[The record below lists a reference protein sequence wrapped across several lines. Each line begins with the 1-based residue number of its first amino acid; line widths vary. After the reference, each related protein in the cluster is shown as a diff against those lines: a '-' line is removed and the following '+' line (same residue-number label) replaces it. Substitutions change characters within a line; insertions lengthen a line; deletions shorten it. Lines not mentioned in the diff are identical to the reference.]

1 MINASS
7 MLLAVLSRD
16 TAAKCIDIPP
26 ASGHTASIRHTLP
39 IFWEDDGKGISI
51 RCKNIKGYSQ
61 TVWSLYHAVLE
72 GRAFDLNDVVFRDED
87 GHIAGCVSIEVEK
100 RAEAEENSSFT
111 VIIRDSSAVCR

>member
-1 MINASS
+1 
-7 MLLAVLSRD
+7 MLLAVLSYD
-16 TAAKCIDIPP
+16 TAAKCIEIPP
-26 ASGHTASIRHTLP
+26 ASGHTASITHTLP

-51 RCKNIKGYSQ
+51 RCKNIKGYSHEQ
-61 TVWSLYHAVLE
+61 KWSQYHAVLD
-72 GRAFDLNDVVFRDED
+72 GCAFELNDVVFRDED